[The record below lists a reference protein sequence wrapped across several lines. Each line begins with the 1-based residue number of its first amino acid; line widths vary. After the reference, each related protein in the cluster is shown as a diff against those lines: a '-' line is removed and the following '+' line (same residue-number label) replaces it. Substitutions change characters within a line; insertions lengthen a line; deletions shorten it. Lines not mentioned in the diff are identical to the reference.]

1 MSVAMVNG
9 NKKLASASEE
19 GITRIW
25 EVESGS
31 VAQVFGHERGG
42 TVSHLLVANVFGSG
56 RKKDEVTKCS
66 GTSSQGFCEG
76 EIIRKV
82 RDAEEMEGWLGVVVK
97 DRRRA
102 TDMLEVIIGTYGRL
116 L

>member
-1 MSVAMVNG
+1 MAV
-9 NKKLASASEE
+9 
-19 GITRIW
+19 
-25 EVESGS
+25 VE
-31 VAQVFGHERGG
+31 
-42 TVSHLLVANVFGSG
+42 
-56 RKKDEVTKCS
+56 KKDEVTKCS

-116 L
+116 LGLLLKEANGGGVKEEECKYLDSSM